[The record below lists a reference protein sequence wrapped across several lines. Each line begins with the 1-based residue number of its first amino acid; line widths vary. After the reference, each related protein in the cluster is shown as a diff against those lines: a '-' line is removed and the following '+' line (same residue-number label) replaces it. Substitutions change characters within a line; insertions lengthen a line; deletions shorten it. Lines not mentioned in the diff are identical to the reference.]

1 MNTHLQANSW
11 RNRTMITLGI
21 ILAGSIAGMVVST
34 IMHRPLPEL
43 LAGFGL
49 VATGGLFRL
58 WISPLN
64 QRLFE

>member
-1 MNTHLQANSW
+1 MNTQLEANSW
-11 RNRTMITLGI
+11 RNRTMIALGC
-21 ILAGSIAGMVVST
+21 ILAGSIAGMLILT
-34 IMHRPLPEL
+34 FMHRPLSEL
-43 LAGFGL
+43 LAGVGL

>member
-1 MNTHLQANSW
+1 MNARMQAHSW
-11 RNRTMITLGI
+11 IYWTMIVLVI
-21 ILAGSIAGMVVST
+21 ILVGSVAGMIVST
-34 IMHRPLPEL
+34 FMHRPLPEL

>member
-1 MNTHLQANSW
+1 MNTHRQTNSW
-11 RNRTMITLGI
+11 RNRTMIALGV
-21 ILAGSIAGMVVST
+21 ILVGSITGMIVST
-34 IMHRPLPEL
+34 FMHRPLPEL

-64 QRLFE
+64 QRLF

>member
-1 MNTHLQANSW
+1 MNTRLQAHSW
-11 RNRTMITLGI
+11 SYRTMIALGVI
-21 ILAGSIAGMVVST
+21 LVGSLAGMIVST
-34 IMHRPLPEL
+34 FMHRPLPEL

-64 QRLFE
+64 QRFFE